1 MSKYVGFLALGSEII
16 GLILVGVW
24 IGSWLDRRTNNQGLW
39 TGVLV
44 IVALVLW
51 FVRIILLLRRKQND

>member
-1 MSKYVGFLALGSEII
+1 VSKYVGFLALGSEII

-24 IGSWLDRRTNNQGLW
+24 VGSWLDRRTSNQGLW

>member
-24 IGSWLDRRTNNQGLW
+24 IGAWLDRRTNNQGLW